1 MAVEITRT
9 FDVKHDVATVVI
21 EFDNILNEYPGSIQV
36 DYYNESTLV
45 DTQTASLTNY
55 SVMVTSHIAK
65 DIDKI
70 VITTLGMLPFHR
82 LRVNKVGFYETDF
95 TVNFGSIKQNTNK
108 ITKLEKLRNVLVNQ
122 YSYSDNGSV
131 SKLYEST
138 TTETSLHVEFGLAR
152 NVTISV
158 SGGSLVSSTIYGQA
172 ADLELSSGTKTV
184 TINGISLSTVCITH
198 AYGYNA
204 VGDDDAEENQ
214 LISNETMSANL
225 AEHTSDYLQLRN
237 TYDFS
242 YRGNPELEC
251 GDIIG
256 VETDFAKE
264 NYGLVLV
271 DTLNFSGA
279 WSGTLTVK
287 GLN

>member
-45 DTQTASLTNY
+45 DTQVATLTNY

-70 VITTLGMLPFHR
+70 VITTLSMLPYHR

-95 TVNFGSIKQNTNK
+95 TVNFGSIKQNSNK

-152 NVTISV
+152 DVTISV
-158 SGGSLVSSTIYGQA
+158 SGGSLVSSQIYGRA
-172 ADLELSSGTKTV
+172 ADLVLSSGTKTV
-184 TINGISLSTVCITH
+184 TINGIQLNTVCVTNS
-198 AYGYNA
+198 YGYNA
-204 VGDDDAEENQ
+204 VGDDDNEENP
-214 LISNETMSANL
+214 LISNETMSTAL
-225 AEHTSDYLQLRN
+225 AEHTAEYLQLRN

-271 DTLNFSGA
+271 DSLSFGGA